1 MTIEQYFRNLASAAF
16 VPLIFWAVLAVSMHQ
31 DRSRYRNTIYL
42 MLAMVS
48 SLPFAAA
55 LLGPAEQTAAGVI
68 SAGILILLL
77 AVPYMLIANGV
88 TMIRKEGRRLA
99 DLLSLL
105 MGILVGTGELSFFL
119 FILLPYLSSGASGTA
134 GNISKVQMSLLFIGL
149 SVIFFSLVFVSFMFY
164 TRFMGILPIRKDFDC
179 CIILGC
185 GLLAGGKVSKLLAGR
200 LDKAIE
206 LYRKDPTPPVM
217 IPSGGQGPDEAVSE
231 ASAMRDYL
239 IANGIPEDMIRIED
253 KSANTEENIRNS
265 MKILNAC
272 PGDQYTAVFCVSDLY
287 AVTLIA
293 ALVDAGKRVPEDISV
308 IGFDDIPHGRISI
321 PALTT
326 VHQPLDRTGEQAVD
340 ILFDC
345 IQKKTV
351 PFESSIVCFYC
362 L

>member
-55 LLGPAEQTAAGVI
+55 LFGPAEQTAAGVI

-134 GNISKVQMSLLFIGL
+134 GNISKVQMSLYHSCFIRA
-149 SVIFFSLVFVSFMFY
+149 SWAFFRS
-164 TRFMGILPIRKDFDC
+164 
-179 CIILGC
+179 
-185 GLLAGGKVSKLLAGR
+185 GR
-200 LDKAIE
+200 
-206 LYRKDPTPPVM
+206 T
-217 IPSGGQGPDEAVSE
+217 S
-231 ASAMRDYL
+231 
-239 IANGIPEDMIRIED
+239 
-253 KSANTEENIRNS
+253 
-265 MKILNAC
+265 
-272 PGDQYTAVFCVSDLY
+272 
-287 AVTLIA
+287 IA
-293 ALVDAGKRVPEDISV
+293 ASSWAADFSRAERYRSFWQEDWIKPLNC
-308 IGFDDIPHGRISI
+308 IARIRRRRS
-321 PALTT
+321 
-326 VHQPLDRTGEQAVD
+326 
-340 ILFDC
+340 
-345 IQKKTV
+345 
-351 PFESSIVCFYC
+351 
-362 L
+362 

>member
-55 LLGPAEQTAAGVI
+55 LFGPAEQTAAGVI

-149 SVIFFSLVFVSFMFY
+149 SVIFFFTGV
-164 TRFMGILPIRKDFDC
+164 
-179 CIILGC
+179 CIIHVLYALHGHSSDPE
-185 GLLAGGKVSKLLAGR
+185 GLRLLHHPGLRTSRGR
-200 LDKAIE
+200 KGI
-206 LYRKDPTPPVM
+206 
-217 IPSGGQGPDEAVSE
+217 E
-231 ASAMRDYL
+231 AS
-239 IANGIPEDMIRIED
+239 
-253 KSANTEENIRNS
+253 
-265 MKILNAC
+265 
-272 PGDQYTAVFCVSDLY
+272 
-287 AVTLIA
+287 
-293 ALVDAGKRVPEDISV
+293 
-308 IGFDDIPHGRISI
+308 GRK
-321 PALTT
+321 
-326 VHQPLDRTGEQAVD
+326 TG
-340 ILFDC
+340 
-345 IQKKTV
+345 
-351 PFESSIVCFYC
+351 
-362 L
+362 

>member
-16 VPLIFWAVLAVSMHQ
+16 VPLFFWAVLAVSMHQ

-55 LLGPAEQTAAGVI
+55 LFGPAEQTAAGVI

-149 SVIFFSLVFVSFMFY
+149 SVIYFSLVFVSFMFY

-239 IANGIPEDMIRIED
+239 IANGIPEDMIRSRHKRLSRIPGSSHLQERRPEVHRHWFPNSFVLLAQCLD
-253 KSANTEENIRNS
+253 PRICSRASGAEASCPSAGRVDFDSDSVPVCGSAVKSS
-265 MKILNAC
+265 
-272 PGDQYTAVFCVSDLY
+272 P
-287 AVTLIA
+287 
-293 ALVDAGKRVPEDISV
+293 AGQI
-308 IGFDDIPHGRISI
+308 F
-321 PALTT
+321 
-326 VHQPLDRTGEQAVD
+326 
-340 ILFDC
+340 
-345 IQKKTV
+345 
-351 PFESSIVCFYC
+351 
-362 L
+362 

>member
-16 VPLIFWAVLAVSMHQ
+16 VPLFFWAVLAVSMHQ

-55 LLGPAEQTAAGVI
+55 LFGPAEQTAAGVI

-149 SVIFFSLVFVSFMFY
+149 SVIYFSLVFVSFMFY
-164 TRFMGILPIRKDFDC
+164 TRFMSILPIRKDFDC

-272 PGDQYTAVFCVSDLY
+272 PGDQYTAVVTSDYHVYRALRICKKEGLKCTGIGSRTASYYWPSALIREFAAVHREPKHLALLLAGWTLILIPYLY
-287 AVTLIA
+287 AVL
-293 ALVDAGKRVPEDISV
+293 
-308 IGFDDIPHGRISI
+308 
-321 PALTT
+321 
-326 VHQPLDRTGEQAVD
+326 Q
-340 ILFDC
+340 
-345 IQKKTV
+345 
-351 PFESSIVCFYC
+351 
-362 L
+362 

>member
-55 LLGPAEQTAAGVI
+55 LFGPAEQIAAGVI

-149 SVIFFSLVFVSFMFY
+149 SVIYFSLVFVSFMFY
-164 TRFMGILPIRKDFDC
+164 TR
-179 CIILGC
+179 
-185 GLLAGGKVSKLLAGR
+185 
-200 LDKAIE
+200 
-206 LYRKDPTPPVM
+206 
-217 IPSGGQGPDEAVSE
+217 
-231 ASAMRDYL
+231 
-239 IANGIPEDMIRIED
+239 
-253 KSANTEENIRNS
+253 
-265 MKILNAC
+265 
-272 PGDQYTAVFCVSDLY
+272 
-287 AVTLIA
+287 
-293 ALVDAGKRVPEDISV
+293 
-308 IGFDDIPHGRISI
+308 
-321 PALTT
+321 
-326 VHQPLDRTGEQAVD
+326 
-340 ILFDC
+340 
-345 IQKKTV
+345 
-351 PFESSIVCFYC
+351 
-362 L
+362 